1 MQLCDMHIRFNGLK
15 FYAYH
20 GVLPQER
27 RVGAEY
33 TLNLR
38 LALNFAEAATTD
50 RIEDTV
56 SYADVFESIKKEMD
70 IPANLLEHAAYRIA
84 RRLLEDF
91 PKLTEVYIEL
101 YKQNPP
107 MNADCSQTGISLCLR
122 K

>member
-27 RVGAEY
+27 RVGTEY

-38 LALNFAEAATTD
+38 LALNFAEAATKD
-50 RIEDTV
+50 RIEETV
-56 SYADVFESIKKEMD
+56 SYADVFESIKKEMN

-84 RRLLEDF
+84 RRLLKIF
-91 PKLTEVYIEL
+91 
-101 YKQNPP
+101 QNLPRFTSSCT
-107 MNADCSQTGISLCLR
+107 NKILR
-122 K
+122 